1 MTIIRGG
8 VTLFKRRA
16 LSSLCFS
23 VPESSK
29 SVVVLSLCLA
39 ERVKTSIAM
48 TIIANNQA
56 QVVIN
61 NHQEQPTEAM
71 KFEFVKNKFVSLR
84 NNLMYLLEFIN
95 HMENHPEERV
105 DNYHIMKIKANFF
118 IDEIDYH
125 LRREITY
132 QNKVAFQEYYAA
144 YSKFYQRSR
153 TELMEAFHQLT
164 PDRQYT
170 W

>member
-1 MTIIRGG
+1 M
-8 VTLFKRRA
+8 LFI
-16 LSSLCFS
+16 
-23 VPESSK
+23 P
-29 SVVVLSLCLA
+29 
-39 ERVKTSIAM
+39 VKTSIAM

>member
-1 MTIIRGG
+1 MR
-8 VTLFKRRA
+8 
-16 LSSLCFS
+16 
-23 VPESSK
+23 
-29 SVVVLSLCLA
+29 LCLNIFDLLTFRTRGEELA
-39 ERVKTSIAM
+39 AFSISLVKSAMSFSKYKEVTTSFVM

-56 QVVIN
+56 QVVVN

-84 NNLMYLLEFIN
+84 NNLMYLLEYIN
-95 HMENHPEERV
+95 HMEYHPEERV

-125 LRREITY
+125 LHREITY
-132 QNKVAFQEYYAA
+132 QNKVSFQEYYAA